1 MLLTNN
7 NSAKLK
13 LFPSLNGE
21 HTTHLKSI
29 RGVNSPRQQDRGRA
43 SPSSIMANRNVPML
57 LPLAVLFLLGSGG
70 VATAANVIDR
80 CWRGQRNWAAD
91 RQRLAVCS
99 VGFAGKMRQNRGAGV
114 VAYTVTDPSDDPV
127 RPRPGTLRYGATV
140 LPAKVWI
147 TFARDM
153 RIRLAQPLY
162 VKNFTTIDGRGADVH
177 VAGGAG
183 IVLYHARDVIV
194 HGLHVHDCRAQPPGR
209 VVVPGGAVQPSG
221 SGDGDAIRLV
231 ASSKVWI
238 DHNTL
243 SRCEDGLLDVT
254 VGSTDVTVSNNWF
267 HDHDKVMLLGHDDG
281 FTTDRRMRVT
291 VAFNRFGPNVNQ
303 RMPRIRHGYAHVV
316 NNLYDGWRDYAIGGS
331 MGPSVKSQGNL
342 FAASG
347 GAGDNKKVTRRMPA
361 VARGGGGGGK
371 DQWHLHSVGDAF
383 ENGAFFRQVGNRVRP
398 NYNRHQAFSAAS
410 AGDVRALTGGV
421 GALTCSATA
430 AC

>member
-1 MLLTNN
+1 
-7 NSAKLK
+7 
-13 LFPSLNGE
+13 
-21 HTTHLKSI
+21 
-29 RGVNSPRQQDRGRA
+29 
-43 SPSSIMANRNVPML
+43 MANRNVPML

-114 VAYTVTDPSDDPV
+114 VAYT
-127 RPRPGTLRYGATV
+127 
-140 LPAKVWI
+140 
-147 TFARDM
+147 
-153 RIRLAQPLY
+153 PLY
-162 VKNFTTIDGRGADVH
+162 VKNFTT
-177 VAGGAG
+177 
-183 IVLYHARDVIV
+183 VIV

-347 GAGDNKKVTRRMPA
+347 GGGDNKKVTRRMPA
-361 VARGGGGGGK
+361 VARGGGGGK

-421 GALTCSATA
+421 GALTCFATA